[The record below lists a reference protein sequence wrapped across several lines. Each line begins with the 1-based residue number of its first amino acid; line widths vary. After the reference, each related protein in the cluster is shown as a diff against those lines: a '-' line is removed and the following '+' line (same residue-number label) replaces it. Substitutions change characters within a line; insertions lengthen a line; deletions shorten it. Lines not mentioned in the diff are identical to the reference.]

1 MKKIEMKYLN
11 KKGFS
16 LIEML
21 AAMSMMA
28 LLAGSL
34 YSAMN
39 IGFKAKKKSEEA
51 IAPLRAADI
60 AFNIMG
66 RDLQSALPPR
76 GILAGPFIGDADSIS
91 FFTRPVNTQDAAPG
105 IAGVEYLLTA
115 DQEDEGRENLLM
127 RNVRLNL
134 LSLEEVEP
142 YEEQLAYGVSSME
155 IQYFDGT
162 VWLDAWDST
171 TVGDV
176 LPTAVDVSLTIKFSI
191 SENGEQTHTYRR
203 IFLLTCKSST
213 NEQVVSGLTDGV

>member
-1 MKKIEMKYLN
+1 VKYFS

-21 AAMSMMA
+21 AAMSMIA

-34 YSAMN
+34 YAAMN
-39 IGFKAKKKSEEA
+39 MGFKAKKKSEEA

-76 GILAGPFIGDADSIS
+76 GILAGPFIGETDSVS

-105 IAGVEYLLTA
+105 IVGVEYLLAA
-115 DQEDEGRENLLM
+115 DQDDEKRENLLI

-155 IQYFDGT
+155 IKYFDGT

-176 LPTAVDVSLTIKFSI
+176 LPTAVDVSLNINFSV
-191 SENGEQTHTYRR
+191 SENHEQTHTYRR
-203 IFLLTCKSST
+203 MFILTCKSST
-213 NEQVVSGLTDGV
+213 NEQVVSGLTDGI